1 MNIVRHISLPSDPCS
16 DQQNHGIADM
26 NPPVV
31 VLPGQSLPG
40 EIVAQ
45 ALLVLQLDAGP
56 LCEQPAHLVV

>member
-1 MNIVRHISLPSDPCS
+1 MK
-16 DQQNHGIADM
+16 
-26 NPPVV
+26 PPVM